1 MAVGLTPSWIST
13 APTGV
18 SLRTVRRRM
27 SPLMERLIA
36 GTRLEAG
43 PKAAQLGLA

>member
-1 MAVGLTPSWIST
+1 MGLTPFWVST

-27 SPLMERLIA
+27 SPLRERLDA
-36 GTRLEAG
+36 GSHSEAG
-43 PKAAQLGLA
+43 PKAARLGLA